1 MMNEKLSIK
10 KMTCKPMKVA
20 VVLFI
25 LMTIPFFTKAQT
37 GRSYAKEMAKT
48 VMSIW
53 KDSLSSGNGRP
64 AKWTYDQS
72 VVLQGIQGLWKAT
85 GDGKYFNYIQKSM
98 DLFVDAEGN
107 IRTYEFDKFNI
118 DNIAPGR
125 ELLLLYNVTGKKKY
139 MEAANTLRKQLNSQP
154 RINEGGFW
162 HKQIYPHQMWLDG
175 LYMAEPFYAEYAN
188 TFHEDSNFN
197 DIARQFIIME
207 KNSRD
212 VKTGLMYHGY
222 DESREQKWADKKT
235 GLSPHFW
242 GRAMGWY
249 GMALVDVLENF
260 PANHPERQELV
271 NILNRFATAITKVQD
286 KKTGLW
292 WDILDLPG
300 KEKNYPEASASSMF
314 VYALTKGV
322 RLGFLSKSF
331 LPIAKKGYDGILKNF
346 IKTDANGQMNLHG
359 TVSVS
364 GLGGK
369 PYRDGS
375 YEYYMSEKV
384 VVNDPKGVGAFL
396 LASNEIEML
405 PTLPLGKGKT
415 VVLDYYFNH
424 ETKKDVTGKT
434 IQFHY
439 VWDELDNNGY
449 SLFGNIFNKYGVQTK
464 SLNAAPTLQNLK
476 GADIYII
483 VDPDTEKESANPNF
497 VKEEDINAIY
507 DWVKKGGVL
516 LLFSNDSGNA
526 EFTHF
531 NRLATKFGIQFNYDS
546 KNRVIGNDYK
556 MGAIPINT
564 GNLIFKTAKKV
575 YLKEYSSLSI
585 QSPATAALKDGNTN
599 VIAVAKIGKGTVFA
613 VGDPWF
619 YNEYTDGRKIPMEFE
634 NYRAAEDLVKWAVQ
648 QVK

>member
-1 MMNEKLSIK
+1 MNEKLSMK
-10 KMTCKPMKVA
+10 KMTYKPMKVV

-37 GRSYAKEMAKT
+37 SRSYAKEMAKT

-72 VVLQGIQGLWKAT
+72 VVLQGIQRLWKAT

-98 DLFVDAEGN
+98 DFFVDADGN

-154 RINEGGFW
+154 RIDEGGFW

-175 LYMAEPFYAEYAN
+175 LYMGEPFYAEYAN

-260 PANHPERQELV
+260 PANHPKRQELI

-292 WDILDLPG
+292 WDILNLPA

-314 VYALTKGV
+314 VYAFAKGV
-322 RLGFLSKSF
+322 RLGFLPKSF

-396 LASNEIEML
+396 LASNEMEML
-405 PTLPLGKGKT
+405 PTLSLGKGKT

-449 SLFGNIFNKYGVQTK
+449 SLFGNVFNRYGVQTK

-476 GADIYII
+476 DADIYII
-483 VDPDTEKESANPNF
+483 VDPDTEKESAQPNS

-526 EFTHF
+526 EFKHF
-531 NRLATKFGIQFNYDS
+531 NQLAKRFGIQFNYDS
-546 KNRVIGNDYK
+546 KNRVIGNNYD
-556 MGAIPINT
+556 MGKISINA
-564 GNLIFKTAKKV
+564 GNSIFKTAKQV
-575 YLKEYSSLSI
+575 YIKEYSSLSI
-585 QSPATAALKDGNTN
+585 QPPATAALKDGNTN
-599 VIAVAKIGKGTVFA
+599 VVAVAKIGKGTVFA

-619 YNEYTDGRKIPMEFE
+619 YNEYTDGRKIPMHFE
-634 NYRAAEDLVKWAVQ
+634 NYKAAEDLVKWAVQ

>member
-175 LYMAEPFYAEYAN
+175 LYMGEPFYAEYAN

-292 WDILDLPG
+292 WDILNLPG

-531 NRLATKFGIQFNYDS
+531 NRLATRFGIQFNYDS